1 MLKLLTDM
9 LRVSANDQ
17 RISLKIE
24 EAVFNEK
31 TVNQSIRI
39 SENEKEKNLENLI
52 IKNPSSTFYV
62 RIKGNKLQLPGITD
76 GDLLVV
82 DRKEEPGQNSMVIA
96 IINGE
101 MVLKRVGKHQNKLYL
116 FSDNAEKPVEIT
128 DTMDFTIWGVVNFI
142 IHKV

>member
-1 MLKLLTDM
+1 M
-9 LRVSANDQ
+9 LRISANDQ

-24 EAVFNEK
+24 EAILNENPD
-31 TVNQSIRI
+31 NQRVRT
-39 SENEKEKNLENLI
+39 SENEKGKNLENLI

-62 RIKGNKLQLPGITD
+62 RIKGNNLQLPGVSD

-82 DRKEEPGQNSMVIA
+82 DRKEEPGKNSMVVA